1 MKNDYL
7 FFDLGTQNIRIFS
20 SNNGL
25 IYHGPGAIAVNDEAE
40 MIAYGN
46 NAMEVQIGEEF
57 KLIHPIKNGTIAN
70 HHALHSLLQAILEE
84 HYKKRFGTKVKGIFS
99 IPPFSTNVEQRAY
112 FYVGEALEFSQLL
125 FVPEFLF
132 VLTSIYESI
141 GNYGFEFIGQTGA
154 GRMDTY
160 LLNNGK
166 LLHGDSLKGGFEFM
180 VSKLLK
186 KIRFEKGI
194 QIGRKTLFEA
204 FSETS
209 QKEIMMKGRNKVT
222 GEAVDEMIDVAYL
235 EDLLKEGLAD
245 YVQLI
250 KGVFEQLSP
259 DLSAEFLE
267 KGLRLSGGPSNE
279 NWFREGIERRTGFS
293 VKISDTPGEDILKGF
308 KLISNHPE
316 REQLERYDLLG
327 TVIEVR

>member
-25 IYHGPGAIAVNDEAE
+25 IFHGPGAIALNDEFE
-40 MIAYGN
+40 VIAYGN
-46 NAMEVQIGEEF
+46 NAMDLQIGEEIR
-57 KLIHPIKNGTIAN
+57 LIYPIEKGTVAN
-70 HHALHSLLQAILEE
+70 HHVLHLLLQAILAE
-84 HYKKRFGTKVKGIFS
+84 HYKKRFGTKVKAIFS
-99 IPPFSTNVEQRAY
+99 IPPFATNVEQRAY
-112 FYVGEALEFSQLL
+112 FFVGEALEFSQLL
-125 FVPEFLF
+125 FIPEFIFL
-132 VLTSIYESI
+132 LTSIYESI
-141 GNYGFEFIGQTGA
+141 GNYGFEFVAQTGA

-166 LLHGDSLKGGFEFM
+166 LLYGDSLKGGFEFI

-194 QIGRKTLFEA
+194 QIGRKSLFEA
-204 FSETS
+204 FFETN
-209 QKEIMMKGRNKVT
+209 QKDILMRGRNKVT
-222 GEAVDEMIDVAYL
+222 GEAVDEAIEVAYL
-235 EDLLKEGLAD
+235 EELLKEGLAD

-250 KGVFEQLSP
+250 KAVFEQLSP

-279 NWFREGIERRTGFS
+279 KWLRDEIEKRTGFS

-308 KLISNHPE
+308 KVISNHPE
-316 REQLERYDLLG
+316 REQLERYNLLG